1 MMEDPEGKDY
11 VSIGLRGSIEIGIEI
26 NDQTYQVIKTF
37 VDYLDKNIKILEQA
51 AKKVAD
57 NAYEWASAQFKPEDS
72 YETISGT
79 AVVEDALRE
88 AIRKALKKRLVK
100 EEISFE
106 TRLFQVNLK
115 IQIDPNMGGGIE
127 QKLNRIRAIEGVTVV
142 GHDEIDKRSGRSTI
156 EARIKFHPESDA
168 LRPGT
173 YVSQVLV
180 PNINSSKQVP
190 GVKVIDIVKG
200 TLKRLDK

>member
-1 MMEDPEGKDY
+1 M
-11 VSIGLRGSIEIGIEI
+11 
-26 NDQTYQVIKTF
+26 
-37 VDYLDKNIKILEQA
+37 
-51 AKKVAD
+51 
-57 NAYEWASAQFKPEDS
+57 
-72 YETISGT
+72 
-79 AVVEDALRE
+79 EDALRE